1 MSEWYYSERDE
12 RRGPVSL
19 EELQQLIESGKVDPD
34 ELAWT
39 EGMPDWKPIRLI
51 SELRPQRGVNYSN
64 AFESERPAP
73 RRPFDP
79 DRDITLGRQTA
90 EGYERDSY
98 DDARRSRYN
107 QAPHRG
113 VLILILGIIG
123 LLVCGFLAIPAVLMG
138 KADLAE
144 MKAGRMDSSGEGLT
158 RAGYI
163 LGMIALVLMFFQVV
177 LLCVMFG
184 VAGIQ
189 P

>member
-19 EELQQLIESGKVDPD
+19 EELRQLIESGKVAPD

-51 SELRPQRGVNYSN
+51 SELRPEQQVNSE
-64 AFESERPAP
+64 FFKSERPDP
-73 RRPFDP
+73 ERVFNP
-79 DRDITLGRQTA
+79 DRDMTLGRQTA
-90 EGYERDSY
+90 ERYERDSY

-113 VLILILGIIG
+113 VLILILGIFA
-123 LLVCGFLAIPAVLMG
+123 LLFCGFFAIPAVLMG

-163 LGMIALVLMFFQVV
+163 LGIIAIVIMFFQIV
-177 LLCVMFG
+177 LICVIFG
-184 VAGIQ
+184 VAGMQ
-189 P
+189 A